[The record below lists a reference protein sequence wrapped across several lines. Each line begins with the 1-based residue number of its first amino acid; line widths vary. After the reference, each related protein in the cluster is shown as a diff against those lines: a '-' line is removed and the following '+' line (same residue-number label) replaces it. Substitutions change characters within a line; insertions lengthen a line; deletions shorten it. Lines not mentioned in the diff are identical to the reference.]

1 MADMKKK
8 YGNLIIINLYNCS
21 FFQVFG
27 MDLDDTVNVQV
38 VTVPPGKCIRDLN
51 MFSSW
56 YIDMMELISDEG
68 KKLSRVGNVQFN
80 NSTTHSATFGF
91 ALDSSEVYRAGL
103 HFHEHFLSG
112 MRGRIMLTQGAPC
125 ICDLQ
130 FKFTFIP
137 PPLDLKKQYDEVLK
151 NHSASLLDDALHF

>member
-1 MADMKKK
+1 M
-8 YGNLIIINLYNCS
+8 NCNDKL
-21 FFQVFG
+21 FFQAFG
-27 MDLDDTVNVQV
+27 MDLDDTENVQI

-51 MFSSW
+51 MNSSW
-56 YIDMMELISDEG
+56 YIEMMELISDEG
-68 KKLSRVGNVQFN
+68 KKLSRVGNSQFN
-80 NSTTHSATFGF
+80 NATHSAHFGF
-91 ALDSSEVYRAGL
+91 ALDSSEVYKAGL

-112 MRGRIMLTQGAPC
+112 MRGRIMLTEGAPC

-151 NHSASLLDDALHF
+151 KHSASLLDDTLHF